1 LYLYFLTK
9 GLGLDIDMGELDGTY
24 VAFGGGTGVFCF
36 LDFVAFTLR
45 YLCNKISSN
54 IFNVNNNNINNE
66 TFSMVSEN
74 FKLIYFSS
82 FADEESEVYNDIC
95 EQLQKLNESYKMNVF
110 NFYRRISN
118 KDKRWDKNYIKS
130 ILMKE
135 TKIKNVYVCGPTGFL
150 TDIKKI
156 LLEVDNVI
164 PSNIHLV

>member
-1 LYLYFLTK
+1 M
-9 GLGLDIDMGELDGTY
+9 GLDLDMSELDGTY

-45 YLCNKISSN
+45 YLCHKISSKLL
-54 IFNVNNNNINNE
+54 NVNNNNINNE
-66 TFSMVSEN
+66 SFTMVSEN

-82 FADEESEVYNDIC
+82 FADEESVVYHDIC
-95 EQLQKLNESYKMNVF
+95 EELQRLNESYKMNVF
-110 NFYRRISN
+110 NFYPRISS
-118 KDKRWDKNYIKS
+118 KDKRWDQNYIKS

-135 TKIKNVYVCGPTGFL
+135 KKIRNVYVCGPTGFL

-156 LLEVDNVI
+156 LLEIDNVK